1 MPFLRKSSLIFRLP
15 VNPFFLRVL
24 LTADP
29 AHPAVSLEQFLC
41 EAGHE
46 VVTVEARGDAALKA
60 ARLLHPDLIILSGP
74 LHGTL
79 TDVALA
85 AALQTPGA
93 VPVMLVTDPAQLP
106 GLLALQAPA

>member
-1 MPFLRKSSLIFRLP
+1 M
-15 VNPFFLRVL
+15 NPFFLRVL

-46 VVTVEARGDAALKA
+46 VVMVEARGDAALKA
-60 ARLLHPDLIILSGP
+60 ARLLHPDLIILTGP
-74 LHGTL
+74 LRGTL

-85 AALQTPGA
+85 AAIQTPGA
-93 VPVMLVTDPAQLP
+93 APVPVILVTDPAQLP
-106 GLLALQAPA
+106 GLLALQAPARPVDTAQAAPI